1 MKNQNSTTK
10 TFARF
15 GMVAFAVVL
24 SAVVASGQTQ
34 DDNSPTSQSLERPES
49 RPEDLYRIGVGDVLD
64 VRVYNRPQL
73 SREVARVDNRGFIR
87 MPLIES
93 EIEAGCRTEVELAH
107 QIEELYLKYL
117 KRPHV
122 DVFIKEYNSKP
133 VAVIGAVSK
142 PGQFQLQR
150 RVTVLELI
158 SLAGGPTEHAGERI
172 FVSHAND
179 SFGCRQPGESDPETE
194 FTSYSFSSLVRDGKA
209 NSYVFP
215 GDVITI
221 PEAEQV
227 FVVGEV
233 FKPAVIP
240 LKDRIT
246 LSQAIAMA
254 GGTLADAQKSRV
266 RLLRQSPTSVEK
278 VDLVFDLD
286 SINKHQASDP
296 VLQAN
301 DVVEVPTSKGK
312 RMIRGLLSAVAP
324 GFSTIPLRVVR

>member
-1 MKNQNSTTK
+1 MKNRNSTTNI
-10 TFARF
+10 FAQF
-15 GMVAFAVVL
+15 GLVAFAVVL
-24 SAVVASGQTQ
+24 LLVVASGQTQ
-34 DDNSPTSQSLERPES
+34 DDNSATFQSFERPEVRS
-49 RPEDLYRIGVGDVLD
+49 EDLYRIGVGDVLD

-87 MPLIES
+87 MPLIET

-107 QIEELYLKYL
+107 QIEELYFKYL
-117 KRPHV
+117 RHPHV

-150 RVTVLELI
+150 RITMLELI
-158 SLAGGPTEHAGERI
+158 SLAGGPTDRAGERI
-172 FVSHAND
+172 FVSHSNE
-179 SFGCRQPGESDPETE
+179 SFGCRQPAESNSEAE
-194 FTSYSFSSLVRDGKA
+194 FASYSFSSLVRDGKA
-209 NSYVFP
+209 NPYVFP

-233 FKPAVIP
+233 FKPASIP

-254 GGTLADAQKSRV
+254 GGTLSDAQKSRV
-266 RLLRQSPTSVEK
+266 RLIRQMPTSGEK
-278 VDLVFDLD
+278 TELAFDLD

-324 GFSTIPLRVVR
+324 GFSSIPLRVVR

>member
-10 TFARF
+10 IFARF
-15 GMVAFAVVL
+15 GLVAFAVVL
-24 SAVVASGQTQ
+24 SAIVASGQTQ
-34 DDNSPTSQSLERPES
+34 DDSGATSQLLERPES

-194 FTSYSFSSLVRDGKA
+194 FASYSFSSLVRDGKA

-254 GGTLADAQKSRV
+254 GGTLSDAQKSRV

-286 SINKHQASDP
+286 SINRHQASDP